1 MSISPECGHKENRIK
16 TMWRGKSSRC
26 KPFGLTVCRF
36 SYLAVVSGFNIYE
49 NQWSCIYAYVS
60 SII

>member
-1 MSISPECGHKENRIK
+1 MQVRKRIELK
-16 TMWRGKSSRC
+16 QSREKRKKVGC

-36 SYLAVVSGFNIYE
+36 SYPAVVSGFNIYE

-60 SII
+60 AII

>member
-1 MSISPECGHKENRIK
+1 MQVRKRIELK
-16 TMWRGKSSRC
+16 QSREKRKKSSGC

-36 SYLAVVSGFNIYE
+36 SYPAVVSGFNIYE

-60 SII
+60 AII

>member
-1 MSISPECGHKENRIK
+1 MQVRKKTELKQCGGKK
-16 TMWRGKSSRC
+16 KSSRC

-36 SYLAVVSGFNIYE
+36 SYPAVVSGFNIYE

>member
-1 MSISPECGHKENRIK
+1 MVWKRIELK
-16 TMWRGKSSRC
+16 QGSEKKSYRC
-26 KPFGLTVCRF
+26 KPFGLTVFRF
-36 SYLAVVSGFNIYE
+36 SYPAVVAGFNIYE

>member
-1 MSISPECGHKENRIK
+1 MSISPECGQEENRIK
-16 TMWRGKSSRC
+16 TMWREKSSRR

-36 SYLAVVSGFNIYE
+36 SYPAVVSGFNIYE

>member
-1 MSISPECGHKENRIK
+1 MQIRKRIELK
-16 TMWRGKSSRC
+16 QHREKISSRR

-36 SYLAVVSGFNIYE
+36 SYPAVVSGFNIYE

>member
-1 MSISPECGHKENRIK
+1 MQVRKKIELKQ
-16 TMWRGKSSRC
+16 RGGKKKVLDVS

-36 SYLAVVSGFNIYE
+36 SYPAVVSGFNIYE

>member
-1 MSISPECGHKENRIK
+1 MQVKNDKIFKIQWKNQ
-16 TMWRGKSSRC
+16 SSRC

-36 SYLAVVSGFNIYE
+36 SYPAVVLGFNIYE